1 MTRRTAFWV
10 LVALQALVPVAM
22 AGLRQAD
29 VAFGQHVL
37 LRVEPVDPRDPFRG
51 QYVALRYAIGSASF
65 PDGSSTGTRVYV
77 PLRSDGE
84 TWTGTYATTKRPDGG
99 TYIRGRIRG
108 GRIEFGI
115 EQYYADEV
123 EARRLGA
130 ALVDRRVYADV
141 ALGLD
146 GRATLTRLVLR

>member
-51 QYVALRYAIGSASF
+51 QYVALRYSIGSVA
-65 PDGSSTGTRVYV
+65 GGYEAGTRVYV
-77 PLRSDGE
+77 PLHREGDV
-84 TWTGTYATTKRPDGG
+84 WTGSFATTTRPDGG
-99 TYIRGRIRG
+99 TYIRGRVRNG
-108 GRIEFGI
+108 TIEFGI
-115 EQYYADEV
+115 EQYYADED
-123 EARRLGA
+123 EAQRLGE
-130 ALVDRRVYADV
+130 ALLDRRVYADV
-141 ALGLD
+141 ALGAD

>member
-22 AGLRQAD
+22 AGLREAE

-51 QYVALRYAIGSASF
+51 QYVALRYEINGAGPVDGVAS
-65 PDGSSTGTRVYV
+65 GTRIYV
-77 PLRSDGE
+77 PLHRDGE
-84 TWTGTYATTKRPDGG
+84 AWTGSFATTSRPDG
-99 TYIRGRIRG
+99 TYIRGRVRG

-115 EQYYADEV
+115 EQYYADED
-123 EARRLGA
+123 EAARLGA
-130 ALVDRRVYADV
+130 ALASRRVYAAV
-141 ALGLD
+141 ALGSD
-146 GRATLTRLVLR
+146 GRATLRRLVLR

>member
-22 AGLRQAD
+22 AGLREAD

-51 QYVALRYAIGSASF
+51 QYVALRYAIGGLAPAGAVS
-65 PDGSSTGTRVYV
+65 GTRVYV
-77 PLRSDGE
+77 PLHREGDV
-84 TWTGTYATTKRPDGG
+84 WAGTFATTSRPGGG

-115 EQYYADEV
+115 EQYYADED

-130 ALVDRRVYADV
+130 ALAARSVYADV
-141 ALGLD
+141 ALGSD